1 MKTHLLFTAIL
12 LVSGSL
18 IASAQSPR
26 NICETAPEHYYT
38 FPSTMQTIP
47 MPMMTS
53 MLYCSEGKL
62 FIQTTCCH
70 DYIYDLSSGAIIKDN
85 PLNGGRNSEY
95 STPDFYPQW
104 VNGYAIGEL
113 NRLPV
118 ILDAQ
123 GNIIFKSGN
132 AGDKKPIVYKIESK
146 EIVDGMILATKYTQK
161 DPYKNQNYEVSKKEM
176 VYLNEHG
183 KEIFPEL
190 KITMDRWTNID
201 EINAH
206 PFCEGLSLFRNP
218 ETRKYG
224 YFDRNGH
231 IVIPAKF
238 TDALD
243 FSDGL
248 AVVSENEGYGEQTWG
263 YINTQGEYVIPA
275 KFHARP
281 NSFHS
286 GYAVAYKSNGEYVWI
301 DKTGKTATQ
310 GASEDIFSHF
320 YNGVGIQVARGGY
333 QETTYIKYDS
343 NLQEVDRFIAC
354 EPFATK
360 FGLSHMS
367 EATNVYYIGGKRMWL
382 VLGSYFVCDEGKIW
396 LCTKGNHDIYVEAV
410 MDNQYIYARYD
421 NEYYIFDAEGRAL
434 VHFANDEF

>member
-1 MKTHLLFTAIL
+1 MKKHLLFTAIL

-38 FPSTMQTIP
+38 FPSTMLTIP
-47 MPMMTS
+47 KPLYDGT
-53 MLYCSEGKL
+53 LYCSEGKL

-70 DYIYDLSSGAIIKDN
+70 DYIYDLNTGAIIKDK
-85 PLNGGRNSEY
+85 PLNGGRNNEY
-95 STPDFYPQW
+95 STPDIYPKW
-104 VNGYAIGEL
+104 VNGYAIAEL
-113 NRLPV
+113 DRLPV

-123 GNIIFKSGN
+123 GNIIFKSDHPGAN
-132 AGDKKPIVYKIESK
+132 KRIVYKIESK
-146 EIVDGMILATKYTQK
+146 EIVDGLIIATKYIKK
-161 DPYKNQNYEVSKKEM
+161 DPYKMGRYEDDKKMM
-176 VYLNEHG
+176 VYLNERG
-183 KEIFPEL
+183 QEIFPEL
-190 KITMDRWTNID
+190 KFTMDRWTWI
-201 EINAH
+201 EHGNAH
-206 PFCEGLSLFRNP
+206 PFCEGLSLFRDP
-218 ETRKYG
+218 ESRKYG

-275 KFHARP
+275 KFHTRP
-281 NSFHS
+281 SSFNS
-286 GYAVAYKSNGEYVWI
+286 GYAVAYKSNGEHVWI
-301 DKTGKTATQ
+301 DKMGKTVTQ
-310 GASEDIFSHF
+310 GSNDDIFSHF
-320 YNGVGIQVARGGY
+320 YNGVAFQVARGGY
-333 QETTYIKYDS
+333 HETTYIKYDS

-354 EPFATK
+354 EPFATN

-367 EATNVYYIGGKRMWL
+367 EADNIHYIGGKRMWL
-382 VLGSYFVCDEGKIW
+382 VWHSYFVCDEGKIW
-396 LCTKGNHDIYVEAV
+396 LRAKGNHDVSVQQV

-421 NEYYIFDAEGRAL
+421 DEYYIFDAEGRAL